1 MVAVMREG
9 PIRFIGEL
17 ACKARDGRKTETR
30 RVADLGR
37 LRVEALVDVQS
48 DLPQYGLDEPRTA
61 KAGTIY
67 RARINPHG
75 AVSAVLKEGVLLGL
89 KPGEFRWRSPYG
101 VAGDRLWVQE
111 SWRTSEKLDRES
123 PSQIAE
129 LADEGGF
136 SSPWAPVEYSDG
148 KRSDWDGSLW
158 GEPGRLR
165 AAMHMQRWASRT
177 TLEILDVRL
186 ERLQLI
192 TEASAMAEGVTALAC
207 SNPLI
212 RYALAFEQKWDEIN
226 GRRRGCRW
234 IDNPWVWAIR
244 FRRVLVS

>member
-1 MVAVMREG
+1 MVAVTREG

-48 DLPQYGLDEPRTA
+48 DLPQYRIDEPRTA

-111 SWRTSEKLDRES
+111 SWRTSAKLDADS
-123 PSQIAE
+123 PSGIAAKAVE
-129 LADEGGF
+129 AGY
-136 SSPWAPVEYSDG
+136 SRPWAPVEYCDG
-148 KRSDWDGSLW
+148 DRRDWDASDWGD
-158 GEPGRLR
+158 PGRLR

-177 TLEILDVRL
+177 TLEVLDVGL
-186 ERLQLI
+186 QRLQSI
-192 TEASAMAEGVTALAC
+192 TEASALAEGLAL
-207 SNPLI
+207 PGLI
-212 RYALAFEQKWDEIN
+212 QPGHVVSCFARLWDEIN

-234 IDNPWVWAIR
+234 EDNPFVFAIR